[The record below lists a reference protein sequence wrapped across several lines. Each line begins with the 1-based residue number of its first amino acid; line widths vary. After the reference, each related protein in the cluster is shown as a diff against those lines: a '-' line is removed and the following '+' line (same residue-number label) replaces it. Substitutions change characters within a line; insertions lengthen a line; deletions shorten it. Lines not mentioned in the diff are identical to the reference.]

1 MGRSAIY
8 LVMGMTFIFL
18 FFGRTMNDSGTEAFE
33 NAILYYEYTQSY
45 NIADAG
51 ANLACNQIFLD
62 RNWRTGFS
70 HVVMNDGEFSVD
82 VDTTTYADKVLLTS
96 TGIFQQDTHI
106 VRVLLSPSSFSKFAM
121 YSGNV
126 SSAAKMRAGDTI
138 DGPIH
143 VNGELATQGN
153 PVFTERATMGELKTA
168 SGSPTF
174 MGGYQEG
181 VNIDFPA
188 YTTSAD
194 AIEAAANADA
204 GTLNTFTG
212 PGELW
217 LKFSVSGGVTK
228 VQYKYNVSAVWSA
241 EVLLSTFAP
250 SGNIAVVNGEL
261 HVEGTFSG
269 QVSLTSKVSPSS
281 TTPSATVGA
290 TYIEDDLRYYTD
302 PLITPTSTDMLGL
315 VSAGNIEIRELP
327 IRMDGAFFT
336 NENATLESSLRN
348 NSIEQVK
355 IVGSLISKEI
365 NSTDF
370 GTGTSKG
377 ANFYMKYDSRLEN
390 TPPNNFPFPTTNSFE
405 VLSWFE

>member
-1 MGRSAIY
+1 
-8 LVMGMTFIFL
+8 
-18 FFGRTMNDSGTEAFE
+18 
-33 NAILYYEYTQSY
+33 
-45 NIADAG
+45 
-51 ANLACNQIFLD
+51 
-62 RNWRTGFS
+62 
-70 HVVMNDGEFSVD
+70 
-82 VDTTTYADKVLLTS
+82 
-96 TGIFQQDTHI
+96 
-106 VRVLLSPSSFSKFAM
+106 M

-355 IVGSLISKEI
+355 IVGYLISKEI

-377 ANFYMKYDSRLEN
+377 ANFYMKYDTRLEN